1 MMDQN
6 DLKSFRHSYI
16 NFRNKGE
23 VKASL
28 IFAAH
33 GEIRIPYMEETLLGK
48 SMIPSLLVC

>member
-1 MMDQN
+1 MMHQN

-48 SMIPSLLVC
+48 SMFPSLLVC